1 MGRPL
6 LPAYVLSAVAVVT
19 AILGSLV
26 IFETASIKLTVPAS
40 RIVANKTLK
49 GGPSGAD
56 IATTRIQADVTDSEH
71 GTTATAPVPPTYATG
86 EVVFTCSAC
95 TSGTTTVPNGTMV
108 STASHTHY
116 ATQSSADLT
125 PQQKTVTVPIRAV
138 LPGLPGNTATNTVT
152 VIDKPITNVTV
163 QNPKPVAGGAEAGVA
178 QVVQQSD
185 LDRVRAELMAK
196 IVVDLNATLTA
207 QAGGLSFVIDGQP
220 TVNVTSDH
228 AVGDRVA
235 TFTMTMSATQG
246 AIAFSSAQADSL
258 MRTALEQKIPKGFTL
273 APDPVETSCQVQKTS
288 ANGDVTI
295 KGAAIGVVVPN
306 ITVSQLK
313 SRIKGLRVDV
323 ARRQLEQV
331 APGVIA
337 DITVRPAVPWLPVLQ
352 DHIALTIVREPVT
365 V

>member
-1 MGRPL
+1 
-6 LPAYVLSAVAVVT
+6 
-19 AILGSLV
+19 
-26 IFETASIKLTVPAS
+26 
-40 RIVANKTLK
+40 
-49 GGPSGAD
+49 
-56 IATTRIQADVTDSEH
+56 
-71 GTTATAPVPPTYATG
+71 
-86 EVVFTCSAC
+86 
-95 TSGTTTVPNGTMV
+95 
-108 STASHTHY
+108 
-116 ATQSSADLT
+116 
-125 PQQKTVTVPIRAV
+125 VTVPIRAA
-138 LPGLPGNTATNTVT
+138 LPGLPGNTAANTVT

-163 QNPKPVAGGAEAGVA
+163 QNPKPIAGGAEAGVA

-235 TFTMTMSATQG
+235 TFTMTMTATQG

-258 MRTALEQKIPKGFTL
+258 MRTALDQKIPKGFTL
-273 APDPVETSCQVQKTS
+273 TPEPVQTTYQAQKTS

-295 KGAAIGVVVPN
+295 KGSAIGVVVPN

-323 ARRQLEQV
+323 ARHQLEQV
-331 APGVIA
+331 APGVVA

-352 DHIALTIVREPVT
+352 DHITLTIVREPVT

>member
-1 MGRPL
+1 
-6 LPAYVLSAVAVVT
+6 
-19 AILGSLV
+19 
-26 IFETASIKLTVPAS
+26 
-40 RIVANKTLK
+40 
-49 GGPSGAD
+49 
-56 IATTRIQADVTDSEH
+56 
-71 GTTATAPVPPTYATG
+71 
-86 EVVFTCSAC
+86 
-95 TSGTTTVPNGTMV
+95 MV

-125 PQQKTVTVPIRAV
+125 SQQKTVTVPIRAV

-163 QNPKPVAGGAEAGVA
+163 QNPKPIAGGAEAGVA

-220 TVNVTSDH
+220 TLNVTSDH

-246 AIAFSSAQADSL
+246 AIAFSAAQADAL

-273 APDPVETSCQVQKTS
+273 TPDPVETSYQVQKTS
-288 ANGDVTI
+288 AGGDVTI

-352 DHIALTIVREPVT
+352 DHITLTIVREPVT